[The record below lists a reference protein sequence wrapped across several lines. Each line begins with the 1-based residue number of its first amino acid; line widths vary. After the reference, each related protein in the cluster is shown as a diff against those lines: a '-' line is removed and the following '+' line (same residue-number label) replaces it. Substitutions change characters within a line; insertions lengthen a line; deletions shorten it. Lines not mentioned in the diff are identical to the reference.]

1 MLDLDGSVGGKEEK
15 QTRVGK
21 QSEKEGV
28 ATTIAMRVG
37 NLVSF
42 LQAAGFRRF
51 PQPAD
56 PHNIT
61 LYKRR
66 SFNNPLE
73 NYEARNY

>member
-1 MLDLDGSVGGKEEK
+1 MKDFEVGFGWFSGREGRKAN
-15 QTRVGK
+15 RVGK

-51 PQPAD
+51 
-56 PHNIT
+56 
-61 LYKRR
+61 L
-66 SFNNPLE
+66 
-73 NYEARNY
+73 